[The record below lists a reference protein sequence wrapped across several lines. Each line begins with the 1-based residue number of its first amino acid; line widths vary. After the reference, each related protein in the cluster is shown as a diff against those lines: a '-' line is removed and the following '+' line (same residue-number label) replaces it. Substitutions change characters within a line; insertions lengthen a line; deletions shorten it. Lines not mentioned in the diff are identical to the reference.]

1 MLVDSGVVGFVF
13 IVLLVFGVGC
23 DWVGVDVVVVVDV
36 VLESVWVDVCV
47 IDEEGSIVNGMMFLV
62 GFILVCV
69 LVVFCGMWIGVVW
82 LMVVVGCVLF
92 LLLILMDLVGVLVLR
107 L

>member
-23 DWVGVDVVVVVDV
+23 DLVGVDVVVVDV

-47 IDEEGSIVNGMMFLV
+47 IDEEGSVVNGMMFLMGV
-62 GFILVCV
+62 ILVCV